1 MINFRGVKSGPVTF
15 LRFLSLKAYLT
26 IEIITQDKKIRVRH
40 LLVSKARRRVRRVS
54 MMGKA
59 RRREGVQFSRLV
71 FVLIRL
77 YRKYL

>member
-59 RRREGVQFSRLV
+59 RRREGAQGAQFSRLI
-71 FVLIRL
+71 L
-77 YRKYL
+77 K